1 MIAQSCY
8 HAPMQKKS
16 LIQTN
21 PYLRTPEQYRKMLV
35 TNVSS
40 STAIET
46 GASVASIAKTLS
58 PENKPLKTQPSS
70 AR

>member
-1 MIAQSCY
+1 
-8 HAPMQKKS
+8 MQKKS

-21 PYLRTPEQYRKMLV
+21 PYLRTLEQYRKMLV
-35 TNVSS
+35 INVSS

-46 GASVASIAKTLS
+46 GAPVASIAKTLS
-58 PENKPLKTQPSS
+58 SESAPIKTPRRS

>member
-1 MIAQSCY
+1 
-8 HAPMQKKS
+8 MQKKS

-46 GASVASIAKTLS
+46 GASVASIAKTLG
-58 PENKPLKTQPSS
+58 PENKPVKTPQRS

>member
-1 MIAQSCY
+1 ML
-8 HAPMQKKS
+8 KKS

-21 PYLRTPEQYRKMLV
+21 PYLRTPEQYRKILV

-46 GASVASIAKTLS
+46 GASVASIAKTLN
-58 PENKPLKTQPSS
+58 PENKPVKTPQRSG
-70 AR
+70 R

>member
-1 MIAQSCY
+1 MSCY
-8 HAPMQKKS
+8 HCTMHKKT

-21 PYLRTPEQYRKMLV
+21 PYLRAPEQYRKALV

-46 GASVASIAKTLS
+46 GATVASIAKTLS
-58 PENKPLKTQPSS
+58 PEGESVKTPRRF

>member
-1 MIAQSCY
+1 MR
-8 HAPMQKKS
+8 KKT

-21 PYLRTPEQYRKMLV
+21 PYLRAPEQYRKALV

-46 GASVASIAKTLS
+46 GAAVASIAKTLNQES
-58 PENKPLKTQPSS
+58 APVKTPQRSV
-70 AR
+70 R